1 MSNYGS
7 SWGPPCVWRR
17 WQVLGQLL
25 ETSYLAKA
33 SILKQQKHVLC
44 DIPKVIPWWACHWYE
59 GQVHFHR
66 TGSVVNIENPGGQ
79 WETFRICFPHSNQ
92 GSLIKFIRAFIFFL
106 RKKNVNVLPICPG
119 RINLH
124 SHLKGLTTLFSLC
137 RAGWVPCPGFLKR
150 PSPSWQFPGL
160 PLQWTWSKGKEN
172 RAAEPRGIKLK
183 QQICFLA
190 SLLNTFRVFKAPK
203 GNALGPWMWE
213 AHLNPFPRGNLSPRW
228 GKLAH

>member
-1 MSNYGS
+1 MEKVASSRTAFGDLLTRKGFHSETTKTWALWHPQSNPLMGLSLIRRAS
-7 SWGPPCVWRR
+7 SLPQDRFCGEHWKP
-17 WQVLGQLL
+17 
-25 ETSYLAKA
+25 S
-33 SILKQQKHVLC
+33 
-44 DIPKVIPWWACHWYE
+44 WATGNVPNLFSAFKPGLPY
-59 GQVHFHR
+59 QVHQSF
-66 TGSVVNIENPGGQ
+66 
-79 WETFRICFPHSNQ
+79 FF
-92 GSLIKFIRAFIFFL
+92 FFL

-150 PSPSWQFPGL
+150 PSPSRQFPGL

>member
-1 MSNYGS
+1 MKGKFTSTG
-7 SWGPPCVWRR
+7 
-17 WQVLGQLL
+17 QVLWWTLKTQLGNGKRS
-25 ETSYLAKA
+25 ESVSRIQTRA
-33 SILKQQKHVLC
+33 SLSSSSEL
-44 DIPKVIPWWACHWYE
+44 
-59 GQVHFHR
+59 
-66 TGSVVNIENPGGQ
+66 
-79 WETFRICFPHSNQ
+79 
-92 GSLIKFIRAFIFFL
+92 FFFK
-106 RKKNVNVLPICPG
+106 KKNVNVLPICSG

-190 SLLNTFRVFKAPK
+190 SLLNMFRVFKALK